1 MNGDV
6 PVKSLKKAL
15 DLLSVLLFQDGEE
28 KGFAVKE
35 LGERLGLPANSV
47 HNLLKTMAVCGY
59 AEKNADGRYTYGPVC
74 RQIAY
79 RNYQAGDEFHGMLLE
94 IMRGAIRRINESMVF
109 VVLENDAWTVL
120 VRAEPTGK
128 ILKVCLEEVQRCYL
142 YEAATG
148 RILYSFSSPERQT
161 ELRRANGDPSPSWPD
176 WEKEARKIRAEGSCS
191 LLRTRYD
198 TFSYAVPVFDGRG
211 KLLGA
216 FGVLCPPLNCSP
228 ERNAQILSVLKEA
241 AAEVSARLR

>member
-109 VVLENDAWTVL
+109 AVLENDAL
-120 VRAEPTGK
+120 DGSRAGGT
-128 ILKVCLEEVQRCYL
+128 
-142 YEAATG
+142 
-148 RILYSFSSPERQT
+148 
-161 ELRRANGDPSPSWPD
+161 D
-176 WEKEARKIRAEGSCS
+176 RKDSES
-191 LLRTRYD
+191 L
-198 TFSYAVPVFDGRG
+198 PGRG
-211 KLLGA
+211 SALLSLRSGN
-216 FGVLCPPLNCSP
+216 GTY
-228 ERNAQILSVLKEA
+228 SVQFLLTGTPDGTAPGEW
-241 AAEVSARLR
+241 